1 MIEKAVVTPNGI
13 KELLKS
19 YDWPK
24 AISEY
29 IWNGFDANA
38 TQVDLSFKANES
50 PLDTIYEIAV
60 SDNGDG
66 ISKKDLPRR
75 FRPIYESEK
84 ARVSNQPKHHSLP
97 HGRNGKGR
105 LTFFT
110 FAESASWTTTY
121 KEGETFGAQ
130 KIKIGSGSLDS
141 YEPEQVDYTKDET
154 GTKVV
159 FEDVSRISTH
169 EIESVL
175 VPYLKRE
182 FAWFIEL
189 NRSKGICLS
198 INGNAL
204 DYKDIIQER
213 DYIEFNKGLT
223 GKRFE
228 VSFVLWKTKLNSE
241 YSKYY
246 YLDGDKNEVWKEN
259 TTLNNKGDNFHHSV
273 YINSSYFS
281 DFYWSIEDSS
291 DGQEELVKS
300 RKDAV
305 FKDLSERLT
314 KFLFEKRSPFIDS
327 YTEKLVKE
335 YESEKIFPDH
345 GKSPVGQYQNSQI
358 KETVKELYK
367 VQPKIFTSLNVT
379 QKKTFVN
386 LLDALIDLGADD
398 RLLEIISKIVDMTPQ
413 ERSQLAHVLDYA
425 NISAI
430 TKTISMI
437 KDRYKVVSQLKELI
451 MDDRWGTTEAE
462 IQEIVES
469 HFWLFG
475 EEFNL
480 VTAEE
485 PKFEE
490 ALRRFLY
497 LMRGDGVTRAKPKI
511 EHPDKNRE
519 MDIFA
524 CRKEVRS
531 DSIDNIIVELKHPKV
546 KLGRKEL
553 GQVSIYLDVVLQQP
567 EFTASNMHWKVF
579 LVGKSFDSLNSIK
592 NAYETASGHGER
604 YLVENLPSKRAKTYV
619 LQWSDI
625 FSEFECRHKYIL
637 DKLELDKTRI
647 FEEMQ
652 KTKTKNDVVRDAVN
666 NAAVET
672 ATWENPREPVG
683 RAEEE

>member
-19 YDWPK
+19 YGWAK
-24 AISEY
+24 SISEY

-38 TQVDLSFKANES
+38 THVDLSFKAHES
-50 PLDTIYEIAV
+50 PLDTIYEIII

-75 FRPIYESEK
+75 FQPIYESEK
-84 ARVSNQPKHHSLP
+84 ALASSQPKHHSLP

-110 FAESASWTTTY
+110 FAESASWVTTY
-121 KEGETFGAQ
+121 KEGQNFESQ
-130 KIKIGSGSLDS
+130 RIKIGSGSLDS
-141 YEPEQVDYTKDET
+141 YEPEQIECQKDEA
-154 GTKVV
+154 GTTVI
-159 FEDVSRISTH
+159 FENISGISKH
-169 EIESVL
+169 EIETVL
-175 VPYLKRE
+175 IPHLKRE
-182 FAWFIEL
+182 FGWFIEL
-189 NRSKGICLS
+189 KRSKDVALT
-198 INGNAL
+198 INGDVF
-204 DYKDIIQER
+204 DYEDIVQER
-213 DYIEFNKGLT
+213 DTIEFSKGLIS
-223 GKRFE
+223 KRFE
-228 VSFVLWKTKLNSE
+228 VKFVLWKEKLNSE

-246 YLDGDKNEVWKEN
+246 YLDGDNEEVWKEN
-259 TTLNNKGDNFHHSV
+259 TTLNNKGDSFYHSV
-273 YINSSYFS
+273 YISSSYFT
-281 DFYWSIEDSS
+281 DFFWTEESS
-291 DGQEELVKS
+291 PDEQVELVKS
-300 RKDAV
+300 RKDEV
-305 FKDLSERLT
+305 FKDLSEKLT
-314 KFLFEKRSPFIDS
+314 KFLHEKRNPYIDI

-335 YESEKIFPDH
+335 YESEGVFPDH
-345 GKSPVGQYQNSQI
+345 GKSPVGQYQNIQI

-379 QKKTFVN
+379 QKKAFVS

-413 ERSQLAHVLDYA
+413 ERAQLAHVLDYA

-451 MDDRWGTTEAE
+451 MDDCWGTTEAD
-462 IQEIVES
+462 IQKIVES

-497 LMRGDGVTRAKPKI
+497 LMRGDGVTRAKPKM

-531 DSIDNIIVELKHPKV
+531 NSIDNIIVELKHPNV
-546 KLGRKEL
+546 SLGRKEI
-553 GQVSIYLDVVLQQP
+553 GQVTTYLDVVLKQP
-567 EFTASNMHWKVF
+567 EFTAGNMHWKVF
-579 LVGKSFDSLNSIK
+579 LVGKSFDTSDSIE
-592 NAYETASGHGER
+592 NAYESASLHGER
-604 YLVENLPSKRAKTYV
+604 YLIQNLPSKRAKTYV
-619 LQWSDI
+619 LLWSDI
-625 FSEFECRHKYIL
+625 FSEFECRHKFIL
-637 DKLELDKTRI
+637 DKLEIDKTRI
-647 FEEMQ
+647 LEELEKA
-652 KTKTKNDVVRDAVN
+652 KTKGDVIKDATN
-666 NAAVET
+666 NTAIET
-672 ATWENPREPVG
+672 ATWENPRKPVG
-683 RAEEE
+683 ITEE

>member
-19 YDWPK
+19 YDWAK
-24 AISEY
+24 SISEY
-29 IWNGFDANA
+29 IWNGFDANG
-38 TQVDLSFKANES
+38 TQVDLSFKAHES
-50 PLDTIYEIAV
+50 PLDTIYEITI

-75 FRPIYESEK
+75 FQPIYESEK
-84 ARVSNQPKHHSLP
+84 ALASNQPKHHSLP
-97 HGRNGKGR
+97 HGKNGKGR

-110 FAESASWTTTY
+110 FAESASWVTTY
-121 KEGETFGAQ
+121 KEGQSFESQ
-130 KIKIGSGSLDS
+130 IIKIGSDSLDS
-141 YEPEQVDYTKDET
+141 YEPEQVECQKDET
-154 GTKVV
+154 GTTVI
-159 FEDVSRISTH
+159 FENISGISKH
-169 EIESVL
+169 AIETVL
-175 VPYLKRE
+175 IPHLKRE

-189 NRSKGICLS
+189 KRSMGVALT
-198 INGNAL
+198 INGDVF
-204 DYKDIIQER
+204 DYEDIVQER
-213 DYIEFNKGLT
+213 DAIEFNKGLT
-223 GKRFE
+223 GKHFD
-228 VSFVLWKTKLNSE
+228 VKFVLWKEKLNSE

-246 YLDGDKNEVWKEN
+246 YLDGDSKEVWKEN
-259 TTLNNKGDNFHHSV
+259 TTLNNKGDSFYHSV
-273 YINSSYFS
+273 CISSSYFT
-281 DFYWSIEDSS
+281 DFYWSEESSS
-291 DGQEELVKS
+291 DEQVELVKS
-300 RKDAV
+300 RKDEV
-305 FKDLSERLT
+305 FKDLSEKLT
-314 KFLFEKRSPFIDS
+314 KFLHEKRNPYIDK

-335 YESEKIFPDH
+335 YESEGVFPDH
-345 GKSPVGQYQNSQI
+345 GKSPVGQYQNTQI

-379 QKKTFVN
+379 QKKTFVS

-398 RLLEIISKIVDMTPQ
+398 RLLEIISKIVEMTPQ

-451 MDDRWGTTEAE
+451 MNDRWGTTEAE
-462 IQEIVES
+462 IQEIVEG

-497 LMRGDGVTRAKPKI
+497 LMRGDGITRAKPKI

-524 CRKEVRS
+524 CRKDVRTK
-531 DSIDNIIVELKHPKV
+531 SIDNIIVELKHPDV
-546 KLGRKEL
+546 KLGRKEI
-553 GQVSIYLDVVLQQP
+553 GQVSTYLDVVLKQP

-579 LVGKSFDSLNSIK
+579 LVGKSFDTSDSIE
-592 NAYETASGHGER
+592 NAYETASVHGEPH
-604 YLVENLPSKRAKTYV
+604 LIQSLPSKRAKTYV
-619 LQWSDI
+619 LKWSDI

-637 DKLELDKTRI
+637 DKLEIDKTKI
-647 FEEMQ
+647 LEEMQ
-652 KTKTKNDVVRDAVN
+652 KPETKNDVVRDATN
-666 NAAVET
+666 NT
-672 ATWENPREPVG
+672 AIEIANWESPREPVG
-683 RAEEE
+683 STEG